1 MVLWLFFV
9 CGCFSSLIQNVLFKN
24 SQLLGFRYHD
34 THQQRITIK
43 LLQELSSRLRHFYS
57 WKVWSAVR
65 VSWFHARWRPFR
77 FIKDCFFGV
86 FGHFFLQTCVFSEQF
101 WVSWNKVTFCHESIV
116 SASLLALINL
126 FSYIIMSSKNLSRCR
141 LVSFIVLII
150 STIAISVVIA
160 IQVKNVK
167 SSGSKSTDKQHFYNF
182 TCESTCQFLTKYSL
196 IHADQVVHERS
207 QIKKKYSQKN
217 SRKTKIH

>member
-77 FIKDCFFGV
+77 FIKT
-86 FGHFFLQTCVFSEQF
+86 FFLVFSDIF
-101 WVSWNKVTFCHESIV
+101 FCKLVFFLNNFESAEIK
-116 SASLLALINL
+116 SLFVMNPSFRLLSSLWSIF

-207 QIKKKYSQKN
+207 QIQKKH